1 MRQLYAT
8 LSRLD
13 NGPDARPVVDKT
25 GLTGNYLFFLQW
37 GADED
42 FRDGVA
48 QVMGLRL
55 EPRKAPIE
63 VLVIDHIEKPDA
75 N

>member
-1 MRQLYAT
+1 MTFINL
-8 LSRLD
+8 L
-13 NGPDARPVVDKT
+13 DKT

-42 FRDGVA
+42 FKDVA
-48 QVMGLRL
+48 QEVTGLKL
-55 EPRKAPIE
+55 ESRKAPVE
-63 VLVIDHIEKPDA
+63 VLVIDHIEKPDP